1 MTASSQ
7 QLKSWI
13 HVIIA
18 AVVCVAS
25 ILLALPRDA
34 KFGYEYNLGQP
45 WHYAP
50 LIATYEF
57 PIYKSQAQLKAE
69 RDSAFQ
75 AFYPYFKVEN
85 TVGGRQIKN
94 FKADYHKGK
103 FSGVPDS
110 YVNQAIKSLEQ
121 VYASGVV
128 ELKMMN
134 RLTEWKA
141 KGIRVVSNTNA
152 VPQATATIFSPRT
165 AYEYLMQNEDFE
177 REIMSRLN
185 LHDYIVPNLTY
196 DSLKTV
202 EGIAEVQSGISLHT
216 GMVLAG
222 ERIIDRGERVSQ
234 HQLLILD
241 SLRQESER
249 RKENN
254 SEKLL
259 LLLGQFGMV
268 LGVVVALLFYFRMF
282 RRDLFESP
290 HVIYLTFTLLT
301 AFPVL
306 TSLLV
311 TYKFFSVFIIPFT
324 MVTIIARVFLDTR
337 TAFTTTVA
345 TIILSSIPLHT
356 NYQFVVIQIL
366 AGLTAIYC
374 IKELTERSQLLVT
387 ALIITVC
394 TWGYG
399 FFFDL
404 AQGATLDNLDHSWY
418 WYIGV
423 NGVLLL
429 FTYPLLYLIE
439 RLFGFTSSVTLIEMS
454 NINTPL
460 IRRMAREAQGTFVH
474 SMQVGNLAAEVAAKI
489 GAKVQ
494 LVRTGALY
502 HDIGKML
509 NPAYFTENQGGGVN
523 KHDEL
528 SAKDKEE
535 VSAQIIISHVTE
547 GMRLAEK
554 HHIPKVVRDFIDT
567 HHGNSLVK
575 YFYINACNKRGAENV
590 NPADFTYPGR
600 NPFTREQAILMMADS
615 IEASS
620 RSLKTYTEENIKEL
634 VDKIID
640 TQVSEGRF
648 KECPITFRDIMVAK
662 ETFAESLKILYHT
675 RISYPDGKK
684 PELPSEQPETKP
696 RFFGNGW
703 TWKR

>member
-7 QLKSWI
+7 QFKSWV

-18 AVVCVAS
+18 AVICITS
-25 ILLALPRDA
+25 ILLAMPRDA
-34 KFGYEYNLGQP
+34 KFGYEYSLGQP

-57 PIYKSQAQLKAE
+57 PIYKSQEQLKAE
-69 RDSAFQ
+69 KDSALQ
-75 AFYPYFKVEN
+75 AFHPYFNVRN
-85 TVGGRQIKN
+85 AVAQQQLKN
-94 FKADYHKGK
+94 FKADYHKGR
-103 FSGVPDS
+103 FAGVPDT
-110 YVNQAIKSLEQ
+110 YVNHAIKRLEE
-121 VYASGVV
+121 VYAGGVV
-128 ELKMMN
+128 ELEMMN
-134 RLTEWKA
+134 RLIEWKA
-141 KGIRVVSNTNA
+141 KGVRVVSGTNA
-152 VPQATATIFSPRT
+152 VSQTTATIFSPRT
-165 AYEYLMQNEDFE
+165 AYEYLMQHEDYS
-177 REIMSRLN
+177 REIMARLN
-185 LHDYIVPNLTY
+185 LHDYLAPNLIY
-196 DSLKTV
+196 DSLKTA
-202 EGIAEVQSGISLHT
+202 EGIAEVQSGISPNT

-222 ERIIDRGERVSQ
+222 ERIIDRGERVSR
-234 HQLLILD
+234 HQLAILD
-241 SLRQESER
+241 SMRQESER
-249 RKENN
+249 RKEDN
-254 SEKLL
+254 SEIMLI
-259 LLLGQFGMV
+259 LLGQLGMV
-268 LGVVVALLFYFRMF
+268 IGVVTALIIYLHMF
-282 RRDLFESP
+282 RRDLFSSP

-301 AFPVL
+301 VFPVL

-324 MVTIIARVFLDTR
+324 MVTIISRVFLDTR
-337 TAFTTTVA
+337 TAFITTMATV
-345 TIILSSIPLHT
+345 ILSSIPLHT

-374 IKELTERSQLLVT
+374 IKELTERSQLLLT
-387 ALIITVC
+387 ALIITIC
-394 TWGYG
+394 TWAYG
-399 FFFDL
+399 LFFEL
-404 AQGATLDNLDHSWY
+404 AQGATLDNLDRSWY
-418 WYIGV
+418 WYIGI

-509 NPAYFTENQGGGVN
+509 NPAYFTENQGGIN
-523 KHDEL
+523 PHDKL
-528 SAKDKEE
+528 SAEGKEE
-535 VSAQIIISHVTE
+535 ESAAIIISHVTE

-567 HHGNSLVK
+567 HHGRSLVK
-575 YFYINACNKRGAENV
+575 YFYINAQKKRGEEHVNAE
-590 NPADFTYPGR
+590 DFTYPGR

-620 RSLKTYTEENIKEL
+620 RSLPTYSEEAIKEL
-634 VDKIID
+634 VNRIID
-640 TQVSEGRF
+640 SQMEAGLF
-648 KECPITFRDIMVAK
+648 KECPITFRDIADAK
-662 ETFAESLKILYHT
+662 QTFAESLKTIYHT
-675 RISYPDGKK
+675 RIAYPDEKK
-684 PELPSEQPETKP
+684 PIRAEEPSETKP

-703 TWKR
+703 TWKK